1 MVYRNL
7 LLAKEYLNFLQVQ
20 EIIKI
25 HLCEYPEKQRQ
36 KMAVRKRQ
44 MTIGAKRSD
53 QNYLSLAPAST
64 VLAPRDLPI
73 QVRSKVITKKKK
85 IKENQVMLGT
95 TLSETFLDI
104 QRKKK
109 LCMCVSLQ
117 ITVNY

>member
-85 IKENQVMLGT
+85 NQGESSYAGHNTFRNLSRRPEEKKAVHVCFT
-95 TLSETFLDI
+95 TNN
-104 QRKKK
+104 
-109 LCMCVSLQ
+109 C
-117 ITVNY
+117 